1 MNKKNVKLLFMDVDG
16 TLTDG
21 KIYLGNK
28 GEMFKAFS
36 IKDGYGIAHLLKEA
50 TIIPIIITARESEI
64 VKKRCT
70 ELGIEHCFQN
80 CKNKK
85 EKMMVICDS
94 YGIISDKNGVLP
106 HTAYIGD
113 DLMDFQCMEIAEYK
127 GCPKD
132 AANEIKK
139 IANFVS
145 SHEGGAGAV
154 REFIEWLV
162 Y

>member
-1 MNKKNVKLLFMDVDG
+1 
-16 TLTDG
+16 
-21 KIYLGNK
+21 
-28 GEMFKAFS
+28 
-36 IKDGYGIAHLLKEA
+36 
-50 TIIPIIITARESEI
+50 
-64 VKKRCT
+64 
-70 ELGIEHCFQN
+70 
-80 CKNKK
+80 
-85 EKMMVICDS
+85 
-94 YGIISDKNGVLP
+94 
-106 HTAYIGD
+106 
-113 DLMDFQCMEIAEYK
+113 MDFQCMEIAEYK